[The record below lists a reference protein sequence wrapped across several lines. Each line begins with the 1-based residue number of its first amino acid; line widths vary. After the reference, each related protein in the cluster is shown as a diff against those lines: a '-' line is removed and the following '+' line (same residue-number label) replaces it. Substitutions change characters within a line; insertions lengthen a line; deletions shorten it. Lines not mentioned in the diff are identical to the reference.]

1 MTAVSRLSRAGGGIP
16 AASLVRHLDRPGQA
30 DVGVS
35 GRRVAAQNYVA
46 RLWLDARA
54 GRQNGESVLAHA
66 DWPANDDRHTK
77 LCGVGNPRRPHSG
90 STTSRRSAEDGEL
103 TR

>member
-1 MTAVSRLSRAGGGIP
+1 MTAVNRLSHAVSGMLATG
-16 AASLVRHLDRPGQA
+16 LVRRLDRPGQA

-66 DWPANDDRHTK
+66 DGLPNDDRHTK

-90 STTSRRSAEDGEL
+90 STTSRRSAEDGEP

>member
-1 MTAVSRLSRAGGGIP
+1 MTAVSRLSRAAGSIL
-16 AASLVRHLDRPGQA
+16 AAGLVGHLDRPGQA

-46 RLWLDARA
+46 RPWVDARA

-66 DWPANDDRHTK
+66 DGLPNDDRHTK
-77 LCGVGNPRRPHSG
+77 LCGAGNPRRPHSG
-90 STTSRRSAEDGEL
+90 STTSRRSAEDGEP